1 MFGNV
6 LSLCN
11 TEAASDNKAQDGIN
25 EEVPDP
31 IMKHLDIYGFIAIL
45 HFFGGGGQGKHLS
58 SYAKWIKGNVPFN
71 LLKTNLS
78 CR

>member
-11 TEAASDNKAQDGIN
+11 TEAASDNKAQDGVN

-45 HFFGGGGQGKHLS
+45 FFFGGGGGKAFIFLCQMDKGKCTFQS
-58 SYAKWIKGNVPFN
+58 S
-71 LLKTNLS
+71 
-78 CR
+78 